1 MGRASISTSK
11 IIERESSITL
21 GIQDRGIRTSNKEV
35 SYRELVGKMAKMHVL
50 LYDHDCARG
59 WLVDGASAA
68 LHLLRSRV
76 AYHSS
81 PCDSETSSPNR
92 FSHAELTTSG
102 ESARDV
108 LLDLQLSSVM
118 LAEEFAAETGKQA
131 TEATGGEPMTGT
143 DSARLARK
151 AKMEDQVRDLYEI
164 LESMYDNWK
173 RRKNAAGVPLQKFDT
188 ALEGWRIQDIVEL
201 EKDMKPVVARLD
213 GSADDWLRMVRHIN
227 AVVLFGNNLGDM
239 MRPVGNFC
247 ASWSAVPQN
256 NFCVA
261 VTVSQLK
268 RIAGKHGDPTK
279 APIMLIP
286 PIKSIPGVFWPI
298 DQHPF
303 VCTCG
308 IQVQGETRCHRSQ
321 KLRSDGLWSGR
332 LQLDILTAEENEHE
346 NGAVIFEGR
355 VSSRHSA
362 TAVSPEAEDT
372 ASAPGLS
379 RQTSTQQSLE
389 LEDEAEDL
397 DSDRRSVTREL
408 LMFPSWIKKT
418 NSSKQESTQEPEER
432 HDRAGRLAWM
442 RAIRKHCC
450 LK

>member
-173 RRKNAAGVPLQKFDT
+173 RRKNATGIPLHEFDT
-188 ALEGWRIQDIVEL
+188 ALEGWRIQDIVEG
-201 EKDMKPVVARLD
+201 EKNMKPVVARLD
-213 GSADDWLRMVRHIN
+213 NCADDWLRMVRHID
-227 AVVLFGNNLGDM
+227 AVVLFGNNLGDLI
-239 MRPVGNFC
+239 RPIGDFC

-268 RIAGKHGDPTK
+268 RIACKHGDPTK

-303 VCTCG
+303 VCTCK
-308 IQVQGETRCHRSQ
+308 IQVQGEPRCHRAQ
-321 KLRSDGLWSGR
+321 KLRSDSLWSGR
-332 LQLDILTAEENEHE
+332 LQLDILTPEETQHE

-355 VSSRHSA
+355 SSSRDS
-362 TAVSPEAEDT
+362 TISELSEAEGT
-372 ASAPGLS
+372 AIVPGLS
-379 RQTSTQQSLE
+379 EKTTTQDWME
-389 LEDEAEDL
+389 LEDEAESS
-397 DSDRRSVTREL
+397 DSDRKPVARDL
-408 LMFPSWIKKT
+408 LVFPSWIRK
-418 NSSKQESTQEPEER
+418 SKSDRQTSTQEAEQ
-432 HDRAGRLAWM
+432 HHSRAVRPAWM
-442 RAIRKHCC
+442 RAIRKHWC
-450 LK
+450 L